1 MKKIVKI
8 VFIIL
13 VIIVLGFIGR
23 KIYYSTVEI
32 KPDDLYL
39 TKENLEGNIKMNIG
53 TYSWEDKGANVVVD
67 SIPAQDM
74 ENLKT
79 LNVKQN
85 EKVVFTDCDW
95 ISSNARILLVH
106 EGTVAGFAIESNPEE
121 HYIIVPNMEG
131 EYIVQI
137 DLKSKKGDVWYAAK
151 LNISK

>member
-8 VFIIL
+8 VCIIL

-32 KPDDLYL
+32 KPEDLYL
-39 TKENLEGNIKMNIG
+39 NKENLEENIQMNIG
-53 TYSWEDKGANVVVD
+53 TYSWEDKGVNVVAD

-85 EKVVFTDCDW
+85 EKIIFTDCDW
-95 ISSNARILLVH
+95 ISSNARVLLIH

-137 DLKSKKGDVWYAAK
+137 DLKSKKGEVWYAAK

>member
-1 MKKIVKI
+1 MKKTVKI
-8 VFIIL
+8 LFVIL
-13 VIIVLGFIGR
+13 AIVILLFIGR
-23 KIYYSTVEI
+23 KIYYSNVEI
-32 KPDDLYL
+32 KPEDLYL
-39 TKENLEGNIKMNIG
+39 SKENSEENIKMNIG
-53 TYSWEDKGANVVVD
+53 TYSWEDKGMNVIAD

-74 ENLKT
+74 ENLKS

-85 EKVVFTDCDW
+85 EKIVFTDCDW
-95 ISSNARILLVH
+95 ISSSARILLIY

-137 DLKSKKGDVWYAAK
+137 DLKSDKGEVWYAAK